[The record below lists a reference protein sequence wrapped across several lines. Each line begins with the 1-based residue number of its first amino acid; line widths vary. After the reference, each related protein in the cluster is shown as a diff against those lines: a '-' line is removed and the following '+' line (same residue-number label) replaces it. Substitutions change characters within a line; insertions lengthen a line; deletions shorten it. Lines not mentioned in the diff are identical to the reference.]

1 MRPLYIQ
8 FSVLFGVFI
17 CAPKTEKPKSGYRL
31 NFHGCGSLI
40 LQLQRR
46 HVELLKQET
55 EKVHPLEACAML
67 FGELSKNE
75 AVVEKVEVAENR
87 LRSTSRFE
95 VDPTKVVVAI
105 TEAEKEGLVF
115 IGLFHS
121 HPTGAAPS
129 SVDLKYMR
137 LWGDALW
144 LIMSSTDGKLAAY
157 QLINGTAKEATIRL
171 E

>member
-1 MRPLYIQ
+1 M
-8 FSVLFGVFI
+8 
-17 CAPKTEKPKSGYRL
+17 
-31 NFHGCGSLI
+31 
-40 LQLQRR
+40 
-46 HVELLKQET
+46 
-55 EKVHPLEACAML
+55 HPVEACAML
-67 FGELSKNE
+67 FGELSQNE

-87 LRSTSRFE
+87 LLSTTRFE
-95 VDPTKVVVAI
+95 VDPAKVAAAV
-105 TEAEKEGLVF
+105 TEAEKKGYEL

-121 HPTGAAPS
+121 HPAPAAPS

-157 QLINGTAKEATIRL
+157 QLIDDKIKEATIRI